1 MARRYKYIL
10 ITTKLF
16 FCLFHERNE
25 EEEISHA
32 MTLIMEVELRL
43 LFMRYRK
50 RSSISLLP
58 DLYLEASSQSQLPKT
73 NFLSRSCHLQKRV
86 GVSSSCSFFYLKK
99 KCFYLNKVGITLG
112 SPNPIASSPW
122 TTPLPFQI
130 FWAPQGNRW
139 RFPSILF
146 FSQSH
151 LLIRLWHVCQS
162 LLFVFYV

>member
-1 MARRYKYIL
+1 MNYRRTICSSGGERAGDGTAIQVHSYNNQVV
-10 ITTKLF
+10 
-16 FCLFHERNE
+16 LFHERNE

-99 KCFYLNKVGITLG
+99 KKFLFKQGGYYFGQSEPHRKLSLNDTTAFSNFLG
-112 SPNPIASSPW
+112 
-122 TTPLPFQI
+122 TT
-130 FWAPQGNRW
+130 RE
-139 RFPSILF
+139 
-146 FSQSH
+146 
-151 LLIRLWHVCQS
+151 
-162 LLFVFYV
+162 